1 MRIANRR
8 SDGVWTFSDPR
19 APFTPQGVG
28 DLTPASPWA
37 RDKKGFRKGAF
48 DAYEFEPD
56 PSVLPPPAYAY
67 GNENRYLRQ

>member
-19 APFTPQGVG
+19 APFTPRGVG
-28 DLTPASPWA
+28 DLDQALWS
-37 RDKKGFRKGAF
+37 RDTKGFRKGAF

-67 GNENRYLRQ
+67 GNEDRYLRQ